1 MGTSSHPTV
10 ADIMST
16 PVETIA
22 ADKTLTEAAQ
32 LMRDNDIGA
41 LLVTTAPP
49 SIITKTDVLDAV
61 AAGRDTS
68 ALNVSDVMTESVET
82 VPPALQLNEAAAMMT
97 NFGISHLPV
106 VDDDYVGIV
115 SSTDITTHLS

>member
-1 MGTSSHPTV
+1 
-10 ADIMST
+10 
-16 PVETIA
+16 
-22 ADKTLTEAAQ
+22 
-32 LMRDNDIGA
+32 MRDNDIGA